1 MSAILTAGFGFLFC
15 LGMIYGAIRDVLSY
29 TIPNRVSYGLAAL
42 FIPFAILKLGVPLA
56 MLHVGLAAAVLLI
69 CLVFWKLKWLGGG
82 DVKFLSAVS
91 LWMGPQG
98 LLPFMV
104 LLSGFSALFVIVLKQ
119 LRSRNHIVQASGWPG
134 FIKNMVQ
141 KSQENA
147 VPYGLPITLAGLA
160 VVLAYLPEFGV

>member
-1 MSAILTAGFGFLFC
+1 MNGALTAGFAFLFC
-15 LGMIYGAIRDVLSY
+15 LGMIYGAIRDVLSF
-29 TIPNRVSYGLAAL
+29 TNPNRVSYGLILL
-42 FIPFAILKLGVPLA
+42 FVPFAVLKLGFGLT
-56 MLHVGLAAAVLLI
+56 MLHAGLAVAVFLI
-69 CLVFWKLKWLGGG
+69 CLIFWKLRWLGGG
-82 DVKFLSAVS
+82 DAKFLPAVS

-98 LLPFMV
+98 ILPFMV
-104 LLSGFSALFVIVLKQ
+104 LLCGFSALFVIVLKQ